1 MGQRQPA
8 SKAELEIARIVW
20 DLGHATVR
28 QVFEQVPPEREL
40 DFKTV
45 QTYLRRLE
53 AKGYLTT
60 RQDGRS
66 KVYSPKVRPRQVIR
80 ETVEDFLQR
89 LFDGA
94 TLPLVQHLISERD
107 ISSAEIR
114 ELRDM
119 LDRWEEEHGGTEGE

>member
-1 MGQRQPA
+1 MGKRQPA

-20 DLGHATVR
+20 DLGNATVR
-28 QVFEQVPPEREL
+28 QVFEQVDPSREL

-53 AKGYLTT
+53 AKGYLNTQ
-60 RQDGRS
+60 QDGRS

-80 ETVEDFLQR
+80 ETVDDFLQR

-107 ISSAEIR
+107 ISANEIQ
-114 ELRDM
+114 ELREM
-119 LDRWEEEHGGTEGE
+119 LDRWEQDHGPPQEK

>member
-1 MGQRQPA
+1 MAKRQAA

-20 DLGHATVR
+20 DLGNATVR
-28 QVFEQVPPEREL
+28 QVFDKVEPSREL

-53 AKGYLTT
+53 AKGYLRTK
-60 RQDGRS
+60 QDGRS
-66 KVYSPKVRPRQVIR
+66 KVYSPKVRPGQVIR
-80 ETVEDFLQR
+80 ETVDDFLQR

-94 TLPLVQHLISERD
+94 TLPLVQHLIHERD
-107 ISSAEIR
+107 ITANEIQ

-119 LDRWEEEHGGTEGE
+119 LDRWEADHDTPETK

>member
-1 MGQRQPA
+1 MGKRQPA

-20 DLGHATVR
+20 DLGSATVR
-28 QVFEQVPPEREL
+28 QVFEQVAPEREL

-53 AKGYLTT
+53 AKGYLST
-60 RQDGRS
+60 RQSGRS
-66 KVYSPKVRPRQVIR
+66 KVYSPKVRPGQVIR
-80 ETVEDFLQR
+80 ETVDDFLQR

-107 ISSAEIR
+107 ISAKEIQ
-114 ELRDM
+114 ELREM
-119 LDRWEEEHGGTEGE
+119 LDRWEQEHGDAEGK

>member
-1 MGQRQPA
+1 MGKRQPA

-20 DLGHATVR
+20 DLGSATVR
-28 QVFEQVPPEREL
+28 QVFEQVDPAREL

-60 RQDGRS
+60 RQAGRS
-66 KVYSPKVRPRQVIR
+66 KVYSPKVRPGQVIR
-80 ETVEDFLQR
+80 ETVDDFLQR

-107 ISSAEIR
+107 ISADEIR
-114 ELRDM
+114 ELREM
-119 LDRWEEEHGGTEGE
+119 LDRWEQEHGDADGK